1 MNEADTDRHV
11 LIATDGSP
19 GAQAAVEEGVRIA
32 KQTGADVIFVAVAH
46 PPLSVLGEP
55 FYQRVLTAHL
65 KAMRQALAKA
75 TPLADERHVRY
86 EAELMEGPP
95 AETILD
101 LARSRDVDL
110 IVVGS
115 RGLGSVKGTLLG
127 SVSSEVVHHADR
139 PVLVARAADRA
150 ARNRLSRVAV

>member
-1 MNEADTDRHV
+1 MKEAATDRHV

-19 GAQAAVEEGVRIA
+19 GAQVAVEEGVRIA
-32 KQTGADVIFVAVAH
+32 RLMGADVTFLAVAQ
-46 PPLSVLGEP
+46 PPLPMLGEP
-55 FYQRVLTAHL
+55 FYQRALTAQL
-65 KAMRQALAKA
+65 DARRKALARA
-75 TPLADERHVRY
+75 APFADERRVRY
-86 EAELMEGPP
+86 EMELMEGSP
-95 AETILD
+95 AQTILD

-139 PVLVARAADRA
+139 PVLVARPTGRA
-150 ARNRLSRVAV
+150 ARNRLSRMVV